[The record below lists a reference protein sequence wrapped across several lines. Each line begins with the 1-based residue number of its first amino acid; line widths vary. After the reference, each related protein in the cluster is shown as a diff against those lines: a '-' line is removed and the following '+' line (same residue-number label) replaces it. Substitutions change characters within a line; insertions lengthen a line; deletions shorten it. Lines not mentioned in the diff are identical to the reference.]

1 MSGHEA
7 GWDWRKTREGDTV
20 PPPPRLGRK
29 TTTANISLSQMS
41 SKLVPQ
47 PRTCSSK
54 TSLSVAAAGL
64 FDADDEADDD
74 FDT

>member
-1 MSGHEA
+1 VATKLGGTGEKL
-7 GWDWRKTREGDTV
+7 GRGTLC
-20 PPPPRLGRK
+20 PPPRLGRK